1 MNKPKDRLTK
11 FYESYLRENKQLFE
25 EDVFAQNM
33 YKALLA
39 GDTEVYQKNINENKI
54 FDEKWIETLE
64 SYFPSIDKIMR
75 NPKSGLMYEED
86 VVLIEKAR
94 KTTAQ
99 SVKHLSANTHLIRDI
114 VDGEVRPKKIQ
125 VTFSEIDYATYDNRM
140 VATLVERI
148 FYFVRS
154 RYEVIKEHGDSFQN
168 KTLYF
173 NSKFPFN
180 EQELTLMLKLNIK
193 EDPEDLERKKY
204 NQKLLERVENLQN
217 LINGFMRAPF
227 METLKKAS
235 RVKTPLVKTSVNMKN
250 PDYHNCYI
258 LWLFLDRYN
267 TLAFETEIKEKEM
280 ELDNEYLKSIY
291 DDVVISLSTIMY
303 HQEKRR
309 VLYNTFDHIQK
320 KKSIKVIRDLNVTS
334 SLEEDLEI
342 TDENINQYYLEQNK
356 KLFEQSLEYHQQSAS
371 TYDIALKRAL
381 RETVEFSNK
390 LYESFFEFNDEEDVF
405 RRLVTDLNPAEEIK
419 QVRKMGQ
426 VAKAIREVK
435 AVDFRKNI
443 ALETKFLNRVLEMN
457 KKLEKNR
464 DLYVLGVVERE
475 KAEYKLK
482 LEQEELLLTKR
493 LLEEEIAITREE
505 DEKLNQTK
513 QKFDQM
519 LRDLEI
525 SYARKTREAVEK
537 MTKSLR
543 GLQDVRNKQLEEEHD
558 RKIRILKRDRELE
571 IKMLEVELER
581 QKSLYE
587 EEYQK
592 ELERR
597 KEVLKQ
603 QLLKEENTLRL
614 KREAER
620 KTLEK
625 MLLDKISSLRSQVG
639 DVKDRIDNLKD
650 IPMPEAKVTLQEVLE
665 EVKQKKVREESPKGV
680 LK

>member
-11 FYESYLRENKQLFE
+11 FYESYLRENRQLFN

-33 YKALLA
+33 YKALMA
-39 GDTEVYQKNINENKI
+39 GDNEVYQKNVNENKI

-114 VDGEVRPKKIQ
+114 VDGDVRPKKIQ
-125 VTFSEIDYATYDNRM
+125 VTFSEIEYATYDNRM
-140 VATLVERI
+140 VATLVERL

-168 KTLYF
+168 KTLHF

-180 EQELTLMLKLNIK
+180 EQELTLNLKLNIK

-204 NQKLLERVENLQN
+204 NEKLLERVENLQN
-217 LINGFMRAPF
+217 LISGFMRTPF
-227 METLKKAS
+227 MDMLKNAQ
-235 RVKTPLVKTSVNMKN
+235 RVKTPIIKTSVNMKN
-250 PDYHNCYI
+250 PDYNNCYM

-267 TLAFETEIKEKEM
+267 TLAFETEIKEKDM
-280 ELDNEYLKSIY
+280 KLDDEYLKSIY
-291 DDVVISLSTIMY
+291 DDVVISLSTILY

-309 VLYNTFDHIQK
+309 VTYNAFNKTK
-320 KKSIKVIRDLNVTS
+320 RKKSIKVIKDLDVVTPI
-334 SLEEDLEI
+334 EEDLEI

-356 KLFEQSLEYHQQSAS
+356 KLFEQSLEYHQETAS
-371 TYDIALKRAL
+371 TYEIALKRAL
-381 RETVEFSNK
+381 RETIEFSNK
-390 LYESFFEFNDEEDVF
+390 LYESFFEFNEEEDVF
-405 RRLVTDLNPAEEIK
+405 RRLVEDLNPMEEIS
-419 QVRKMGQ
+419 QVRKMAQ

-443 ALETKFLNRVLEMN
+443 ALETKFLNRVLGMN

-475 KAEYKLK
+475 KEEYKLK
-482 LEQEELLLTKR
+482 LEKEEALLTKK
-493 LLEEEIAITREE
+493 LLEEEIEITKAE
-505 DEKLNQTK
+505 DEKLNQAK
-513 QKFDQM
+513 LKFDQM

-525 SYARKTREAVEK
+525 SYARKVREEVGK

-543 GLQDVRNKQLEEEHD
+543 GIQDHKNKQIEEEHD
-558 RKIRILKRDRELE
+558 RKIRIIKRDKELE
-571 IKMLEVELER
+571 IKMLEIELEK
-581 QKSLYE
+581 QKVIFE

-592 ELERR
+592 ELIRRREELKQKLLEEERALRAKRDLERR
-597 KEVLKQ
+597 EFEEKLLNKIASLKSQISEVKDKIDDIKEMHIPG
-603 QLLKEENTLRL
+603 
-614 KREAER
+614 AII
-620 KTLEK
+620 TLE
-625 MLLDKISSLRSQVG
+625 
-639 DVKDRIDNLKD
+639 
-650 IPMPEAKVTLQEVLE
+650 EALE
-665 EVKQKKVREESPKGV
+665 EERLSKIREEAPKGV